1 MVRREPVSSGDL
13 ANVLLGDDGAVHT
26 PEGDRPV
33 GRWIGQICVLY
44 QIVRCC
50 IKLFD
55 YSLQDNTAETTQAH
69 KLQAEVR
76 TRVSPSP
83 VSYALAGYT
92 SS

>member
-33 GRWIGQICVLY
+33 GRWIGQQICVLC
-44 QIVRCC
+44 V
-50 IKLFD
+50 KSFD
-55 YSLQDNTAETTQAH
+55 YSLQDNTAETTRAH
-69 KLQAEVR
+69 ELRAEVR

-83 VSYALAGYT
+83 VSYALEGYT